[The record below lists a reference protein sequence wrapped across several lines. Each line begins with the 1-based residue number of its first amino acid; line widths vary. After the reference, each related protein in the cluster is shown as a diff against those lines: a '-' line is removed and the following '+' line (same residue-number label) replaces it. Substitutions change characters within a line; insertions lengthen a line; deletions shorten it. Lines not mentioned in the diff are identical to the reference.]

1 MLTSSPLVKL
11 LKALSREDPERVAR
25 CKEVIQDLL
34 ELGDY
39 HCVSIEEIAL
49 ALDKLDD
56 LEN

>member
-1 MLTSSPLVKL
+1 MPASSPLVKL

-39 HCVSIEEIAL
+39 YCVSIEEIAL
-49 ALDKLDD
+49 AFEEIDSGS
-56 LEN
+56 